1 MSRSNP
7 TQIVVGSK
15 WVGPPVWLAL
25 GGITRRPAS
34 MSPPRGPRSPPF
46 STSPPSP
53 RDTPPPPT
61 PRPPRG
67 QPNTL
72 LLISSQTLTPAPHRL
87 ALSPIRRAGGRPL
100 RGKAPPSSSNVT
112 VLGFGFFSGTSRSW
126 GCAVLFPHLAV
137 WSCSPP
143 CSWSPLVGFELL
155 LLFLSVYALVF
166 MIGRRGL
173 GQHFPGLHVQ
183 ESTLD
188 SCPGLIAQ
196 FIGCICLLVATC
208 VYMISWL

>member
-1 MSRSNP
+1 MGRAARLASSRRNYASPSQHEP
-7 TQIVVGSK
+7 T
-15 WVGPPVWLAL
+15 P
-25 GGITRRPAS
+25 RPALPS
-34 MSPPRGPRSPPF
+34 LLHQSSFTPRHP
-46 STSPPSP
+46 T
-53 RDTPPPPT
+53 PPT